1 MRTWITAQKLKFS
14 IKNFFNKC
22 NQIHS
27 FLRIWCPLLEKSL
40 MENFSFWAVNY
51 AAFRK
56 VNFFFNKIFYRKL
69 NEIISLVEI
78 ASFSFP
84 RKIFLKRKW
93 TITTLLEELGD
104 QTKFEWF
111 CSEIMFL
118 LLYYVGRGV
127 TGLKIG
133 FEPASIFDTSQL
145 RCNAIRSSNN
155 ISIIF

>member
-1 MRTWITAQKLKFS
+1 MTGSLMRTWITAQKLKFS

-69 NEIISLVEI
+69 NEIISLVQI

-93 TITTLLEELGD
+93 TITTVTWWTWRPNKIWMVLLRNNVFTSLLCRKGSYG
-104 QTKFEWF
+104 TKDWF
-111 CSEIMFL
+111 W
-118 LLYYVGRGV
+118 
-127 TGLKIG
+127 T
-133 FEPASIFDTSQL
+133 SIDFWYFTI
-145 RCNAIRSSNN
+145 AV
-155 ISIIF
+155 